1 MAKVRRSSSDPMV
14 IARARGPEF
23 TNVSDETERKIP
35 FRTWLTCAAV
45 SMVDVLSLVGIL
57 VLVSRQFWNWK
68 HPPRIY
74 GHSWGAGV
82 WRGLSIWSPSIGIVI
97 LFFVMLWSVPLLYRF
112 LVETVAKHPP
122 QYTPYPSELGLWNPL
137 GHGLEDDGEEY
148 EADADDMAQDDRP
161 YIVKGEMMVGSKSKL
176 YLEFELENYA
186 AALKWHKFC
195 KAVQSG
201 KNFSYNE
208 AVRQHKLSPGDWK
221 RIYKAFTAQ
230 QWAVPA
236 GRRGTPELKAV
247 GKHWVKLY
255 AANPPVV
262 PPSA

>member
-148 EADADDMAQDDRP
+148 ERDAPEPQTADLNLWDKAHGRERRRTLPDFLLSEDARRFYRAVTADPPIASFSESGARQFNIRPLTFRKHIRDAFRHREMATWKNERAHNQGVDLTDDAMRT
-161 YIVKGEMMVGSKSKL
+161 M
-176 YLEFELENYA
+176 EL
-186 AALKWHKFC
+186 LGRH
-195 KAVQSG
+195 
-201 KNFSYNE
+201 
-208 AVRQHKLSPGDWK
+208 SPPPRK
-221 RIYKAFTAQ
+221 RT
-230 QWAVPA
+230 
-236 GRRGTPELKAV
+236 
-247 GKHWVKLY
+247 
-255 AANPPVV
+255 
-262 PPSA
+262 